1 MADASASRRRLLVL
15 TSTLPRWDGD
25 PEPRF
30 VLDLASALPDR
41 FEPVILAP
49 QAPGAAARERID
61 GVEIRRYRYA
71 PLRGWETLATPGAI
85 MPNLRARPWLL
96 LIVPL
101 FIIGQLVAVVST
113 LRREAFDAVHCHWLI
128 PQGLVLALARLFV
141 RVPPMLTTCH
151 GADAFT
157 LDGRFMRHL
166 KSRILRRSNA
176 ISVVSREIAGHLE
189 HGHGIDGRR
198 LHHMPMGVD
207 LERFTVAGPTERESE
222 PTILFAGRLATKK
235 GVAILLQAFAD
246 PRLEQRSARLKVVG
260 NGPLGAELRRL
271 AAELRLGERVGFVP
285 ALSHPELTRA
295 MAHAHLF
302 CAPFIVSPDGDREGT
317 PTILLEAAAAGL
329 PIVTSDV
336 GGCRDIIEHGTSGW
350 LLPPGSPDALADAL
364 VEALDQPPKAA
375 AMAEVARRSVERFA
389 WPRVAA
395 RHADLFDAI
404 IAEQT
409 CMTASPDPLFG
420 AVLDDG
426 WFPSPAHVL
435 RRAAVLEAVRSLPP
449 GRLLEMGCGAGRF
462 LADWQALGH
471 HGHAADLD
479 PTARALAHRCAQ
491 AFGADFEVTDAPPA
505 GEEKSFDYL
514 VATEVLEHIE
524 DPLAALKAWSAF
536 LKDDGVLVAT
546 VPAFARLWGRSD
558 EWAGHVQRFEP
569 DAFRSLVEAAGFEVS
584 SLTLYGY
591 PVGNV
596 IRIAGNAAS
605 AWKMR
610 QQRARGLDRHAATL
624 SSGRDRSVEAKLKWL
639 FRSPLGRAVLRL
651 GIASQRAFGRRGK
664 GHGLVLIAR
673 KRPAAQANSEPLCFA
688 A

>member
-1 MADASASRRRLLVL
+1 MTDAAAPRPKLLVL

-30 VLDLASALPDR
+30 VLDLARALLGR
-41 FEPVILAP
+41 FDPVILAP
-49 QAPGAAARERID
+49 QSPGAAARERID

-71 PLRGWETLATPGAI
+71 PVRRWEALASPGAI
-85 MPNLRARPWLL
+85 MPNLRAWPGLL
-96 LIVPL
+96 LVVPL
-101 FIIGQLVAVVST
+101 FLIGQLVAVVRT
-113 LRREAFDAVHCHWLI
+113 LRREKFDAVHCHWLI
-128 PQGLVLALARLFV
+128 PQGLVLALARWLV
-141 RVPPMLTTCH
+141 RVPPVLTTCH

-157 LDGRFMRHL
+157 LDGPVMRRL
-166 KSRILRRSNA
+166 KRWILRQSDA
-176 ISVVSREIAGHLE
+176 ISVVSQEIADHLARTL
-189 HGHGIDGRR
+189 GVDRRR
-198 LHHMPMGVD
+198 LHHIPMGVD
-207 LERFTVAGPTERESE
+207 LARFAAPGAANREPE
-222 PTILFAGRLATKK
+222 PTILFAGRLAAKK
-235 GVAILLQAFAD
+235 GVATLLQAIAD
-246 PRLEQRSARLKVVG
+246 PRLEERRARLKVIG
-260 NGPLGAELRRL
+260 NGPLLSELRRS
-271 AAELRLGERVGFVP
+271 AAELGLGERVSFVP
-285 ALSHPELTRA
+285 ALPHPELIGEMARA
-295 MAHAHLF
+295 QLF
-302 CAPFIVSPDGDREGT
+302 CAPFVVSPDGDREGT
-317 PTILLEAAAAGL
+317 PTILLEAAAASL
-329 PIVTSDV
+329 PIVTTDV
-336 GGCRDIIEHGTSGW
+336 GGCRDVVEHGTSGW
-350 LLPPGSPDALADAL
+350 LLPPGSPTALADAL
-364 VEALDQPPKAA
+364 VEALDQPAKAA
-375 AMAEVARRSVERFA
+375 SMADAARRSAERFA

-395 RHADLFDAI
+395 RHLELFDAI
-404 IAEQT
+404 MEKAR
-409 CMTASPDPLFG
+409 MAAPPDPLFG

-462 LADWQALGH
+462 LADWHALGH

-479 PTARALAHRCAQ
+479 PTARALARRCAQ

-524 DPLAALKAWSAF
+524 DPLAALKTWSAF
-536 LKDDGVLVAT
+536 LRDDGVLVAT

-569 DAFRSLVEAAGFEVS
+569 DDFRALVEAAGFEVS

-605 AWKMR
+605 GWKMR
-610 QQRARGLDRHAATL
+610 RQRAQGLDRHAATL
-624 SSGRDRSVEAKLKWL
+624 SSGRDRSVEAMLKWL

-651 GIASQRAFGRRGK
+651 GIASQRSFGRRGK

-673 KRPAAQANSEPLCFA
+673 KRPAAQATSEPLCFA